1 MNKHIVVIN
10 APKFN
15 AEQYFVRFASQVR
28 ENSATKKTPIVLL
41 NTDYPNGL
49 PASLVN
55 LGVLLV
61 EGRGNHE
68 DDFKQANIEEAAH
81 ILILSKDEYSMDSD
95 SLTFDICYRMKE
107 HGLAYRV
114 IVECINDD
122 NRDRFRRIGIKTAI
136 RPVRSYPEMLVR
148 AMESPGSELLIED
161 MFTRADDHF
170 MRFSLWLEGDNWSEI
185 VTAMMAAN
193 MGTPL
198 AYVSKE
204 GKICIHPSGD
214 EKTYAQSIIMLV
226 RTDAIPTEAQVKDA
240 FIQHNNH
247 SHQQS
252 A

>member
-10 APKFN
+10 SPKYN

-28 ENSATKKTPIVLL
+28 ENNATKKTPIVLL
-41 NTDYPNGL
+41 NTDYPDGL

-61 EGRGNHE
+61 EGHGNHE
-68 DDFKQANIEEAAH
+68 EDFIQANIEEAAH
-81 ILILSKDEYSMDSD
+81 ILILSKDEFSMDSD

-114 IVECINDD
+114 IVECVEDE
-122 NRDRFRRIGIKTAI
+122 NRDRFRRIGVKSAI
-136 RPVRSYPEMLVR
+136 RPIRSYPEILVR

-170 MRFSLWLEGDNWSEI
+170 MRFSLWLEGDCWSDVVI
-185 VTAMMAAN
+185 AMMIAN
-193 MGTPL
+193 IGTPL

-204 GKICIHPSGD
+204 GKVCIHPSGD
-214 EKTYAQSIIMLV
+214 EKIYAQSIIMLV
-226 RTDAIPTEAQVKDA
+226 RTEAIPTEAEVKEA
-240 FIQHNNH
+240 FIQHN
-247 SHQQS
+247 SHGHQES